1 MADTVPGAAPV
12 IDQRTSPR
20 GVLPRSTQTWLMAGL
35 AVGVLGIIVFAGHQ
49 EPAARPAGPVTVAQ
63 PREGIVYGLVRRL
76 FFLIAPE
83 RIHTL
88 VNRAGAPV
96 RDVCSLDFSRRTAE
110 ANAAVIGLTIGRS
123 PAAGS
128 AICGIRG

>member
-49 EPAARPAGPVTVAQ
+49 EPTARPAAATPATTVSAPSPERLRDFQDRLRILDQRARQQAVNQEQPTVIPRPYDDAPVAAASATEASGTRRQ
-63 PREGIVYGLVRRL
+63 PR
-76 FFLIAPE
+76 
-83 RIHTL
+83 
-88 VNRAGAPV
+88 
-96 RDVCSLDFSRRTAE
+96 
-110 ANAAVIGLTIGRS
+110 
-123 PAAGS
+123 
-128 AICGIRG
+128 